1 MKRDL
6 VKPLYSSFLSC
17 GKDTETILNKLFVED
32 KQHARELKRL
42 LIINT
47 KDCLDSSKEEYNKE
61 IEQYNVKKLIEENYI
76 RLQPK
81 VRLSEHEKIQSY
93 IIMHFDNFSQNFNN
107 EFRDC
112 YLTFDILCNTDHWQ
126 VGNYNQR
133 PLMICG
139 YIDGMLNKQKL
150 SGIGTLQF
158 FTCGEL
164 ILDNQLS
171 GYTLSYKAIHG
182 TDDILE
188 KGQNLDDLNIPTIP
202 FKE

>member
-1 MKRDL
+1 MASVVDDI
-6 VKPLYSSFLSC
+6 LSDGRAWCERTFWEFDTVWGVC
-17 GKDTETILNKLFVED
+17 GLWGYDWVIVD
-32 KQHARELKRL
+32 VAYHG
-42 LIINT
+42 
-47 KDCLDSSKEEYNKE
+47 
-61 IEQYNVKKLIEENYI
+61 
-76 RLQPK
+76 
-81 VRLSEHEKIQSY
+81 
-93 IIMHFDNFSQNFNN
+93 
-107 EFRDC
+107 
-112 YLTFDILCNTDHWQ
+112 DILCNTDHWQ

-202 FKE
+202 FKEWYSW